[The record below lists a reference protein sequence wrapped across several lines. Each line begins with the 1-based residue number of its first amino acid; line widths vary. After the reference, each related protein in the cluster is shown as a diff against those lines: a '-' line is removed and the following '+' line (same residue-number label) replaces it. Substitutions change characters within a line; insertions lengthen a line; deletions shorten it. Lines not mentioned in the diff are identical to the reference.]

1 MIPPYSGPQEFL
13 VFGFPFQ
20 VFGSLVAAGVLL
32 GHALALRL
40 AAERRIPEAE
50 MRTAAAWAIGAGFVG
65 AHVADVLLYRQ
76 DKIARDGIVTFLYV
90 WDGISS
96 YGGFFGAL
104 AGLAFYFAR
113 KKASWWTHA
122 DVLLQGLVLGW
133 LFGRLGCTLTSDH
146 MGRLSD
152 FPLAF
157 AYPEG
162 ARHNLGFYELL
173 FTAAVLVPA
182 IFVLRARER
191 TDGYRPGIY
200 VAVVVALYAPARF
213 FMDFLRATDLEGS
226 DPRFWGLTGGQ
237 YASVVALALA
247 LWRLAALRRSRE
259 PASGE
264 SGSFP

>member
-1 MIPPYSGPQEFL
+1 MIPPYSGPQEFGIFGFQIH
-13 VFGFPFQ
+13 VFGA
-20 VFGSLVAAGVLL
+20 LVAAGVLL
-32 GHALALRL
+32 GHALVIRL
-40 AAERRIPEAE
+40 ASERRVPEGE

-65 AHVADVLLYRQ
+65 AHIADVLLYNQ
-76 DKIARDGIVTFLYV
+76 HKIARDGLVTFLFV

-113 KKASWWTHA
+113 KKKPWWVHA
-122 DVLLQGLVLGW
+122 DLLVQGLVLGW
-133 LFGRLGCTLTSDH
+133 LFGRLGCTITSDH
-146 MGRLSD
+146 MGRLTD

-182 IFVLRARER
+182 IFFLRAREKAK
-191 TDGYRPGIY
+191 GYRPGIY

-213 FMDFLRATDLEGS
+213 FMDFLRATDLAGS
-226 DPRFWGLTGGQ
+226 DPRFLGLTGAQ
-237 YASVVALALA
+237 YASIVALALA
-247 LWRLAALRRSRE
+247 LWRLATLRKSGTDPDYASR
-259 PASGE
+259 
-264 SGSFP
+264 